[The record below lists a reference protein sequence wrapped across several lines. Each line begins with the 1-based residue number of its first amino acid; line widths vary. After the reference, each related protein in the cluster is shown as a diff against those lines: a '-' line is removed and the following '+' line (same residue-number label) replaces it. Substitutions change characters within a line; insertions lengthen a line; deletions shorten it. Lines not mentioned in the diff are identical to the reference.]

1 MASRSQ
7 PAEPSPAEPAPGGV
21 ASSAAI
27 NSLPDDYPVRD
38 YVGSMSA
45 ELARMARWDG
55 DEALARVLEAA
66 VRLAEQPA
74 PRHEPIAL
82 DRSPKT
88 GHG

>member
-7 PAEPSPAEPAPGGV
+7 PAESSPDHSLPRTGALD
-21 ASSAAI
+21 
-27 NSLPDDYPVRD
+27 SLPDEYPVRD

-74 PRHEPIAL
+74 PRPAPIAL
-82 DRSPKT
+82 ERTPKT

>member
-1 MASRSQ
+1 MPSRSPTTQ
-7 PAEPSPAEPAPGGV
+7 SVPTGAKPNSGLD
-21 ASSAAI
+21 
-27 NSLPDDYPVRD
+27 SLPDDYPVRD

-74 PRHEPIAL
+74 PRPEPIAL
-82 DRSPKT
+82 DRAPKT

>member
-7 PAEPSPAEPAPGGV
+7 PAEPSPADSSHGGA
-21 ASSAAI
+21 ASGAAI
-27 NSLPDDYPVRD
+27 DSLPDDYPVRD

-74 PRHEPIAL
+74 PRPEPIAL
-82 DRSPKT
+82 DRTPKT
-88 GHG
+88 GYG

>member
-7 PAEPSPAEPAPGGV
+7 PADSSPADPSPGR
-21 ASSAAI
+21 ASSSASI
-27 NSLPDDYPVRD
+27 DSLPDDYPVRD

-74 PRHEPIAL
+74 PRPEPIAL
-82 DRSPKT
+82 ERAPKT